1 MEKVKINPIVKIL
14 VWSDLVFW
22 LGWGLIG
29 PVFAIFILQNI
40 EGGSAAV
47 AGFATAVYW
56 ILKSILRIP
65 IGLFLDSFDGEKD
78 DYWFM
83 TGGLFVAALIPFG
96 YIYASQPWHL
106 YLLEAV
112 HAAAMAMSLS
122 GWSAIFSRHLDK
134 GKEATEFGLDA
145 TAVGLGTGIS
155 GALGGLAVTYF
166 SFRQVFAV
174 TGFLGLLGALL
185 LLFLREGVEASVR
198 PFHFSPIKK
207 IKAIFYREAREK
219 QEK

>member
-1 MEKVKINPIVKIL
+1 MSGLKINPVVRIL

-22 LGWGLIG
+22 TGWGLIG

-40 EGGSAAV
+40 EGGSIAV
-47 AGFATAVYW
+47 VGFATAVYW
-56 ILKSILRIP
+56 IVKSILRIP
-65 IGLFLDSFDGEKD
+65 IGLFLDSFKGEKD

-83 TGGLFVAALIPFG
+83 TGGLFIAALIPFG
-96 YIYASQPWHL
+96 YVYAFLPWHL

-112 HAAAMAMSLS
+112 HALAMAMSLS
-122 GWSAIFSRHLDK
+122 GWAAIFSRHLDK

-155 GALGGLAVTYF
+155 GALGGLALTYF
-166 SFRQVFAV
+166 SFQQVFVV

-185 LLFLREGVEASVR
+185 LLLLREGIETSIR
-198 PFHFSPIKK
+198 PFHFGPMRK
-207 IKAIFYREAREK
+207 IKAIFYREAQEK

>member
-1 MEKVKINPIVKIL
+1 MNGLKINPIVRIL
-14 VWSDLVFW
+14 VLSDLVFW
-22 LGWGLIG
+22 TGWGLIG

-56 ILKSILRIP
+56 VIKSVLRIP
-65 IGLFLDSFDGEKD
+65 IGLFLDSFKGEKD

-83 TGGLFVAALIPFG
+83 TGGLFIAALIPFG
-96 YIYASQPWHL
+96 YVYISQPWHL

-112 HAAAMAMSLS
+112 HAVAMAMSLS
-122 GWSAIFSRHLDK
+122 GWAAIYSRHLDK

-155 GALGGLAVTYF
+155 GALGGMALSYF
-166 SFRQVFAV
+166 SFQQVFIA
-174 TGFLGLLGALL
+174 TGFLGILGALL
-185 LLFLREGVEASVR
+185 LLLLREGIETSIR
-198 PFHFSPIKK
+198 PLHFSPMRK
-207 IKAIFYREAREK
+207 IKAIFYREV
-219 QEK
+219 QEKKEK